1 MRKARRGPS
10 LLLAGAAA
18 AALLSGCDFFRP
30 FEKICEARLAP
41 AQISVEAEQ
50 PDFATDLGQPAAA
63 LTARG
68 AATSGRLA
76 LGLIETKLAYS
87 AAFAAN
93 GVVKPLSGR
102 FCMRPSV
109 QVHLAFRPMTVFIAR
124 EHPKGSCEFELT
136 MGHEMKHV
144 RAYEKFLAELADTIE
159 ADLRARFGDRI
170 HYFDGAA
177 EGEKFLKEMTRTTL
191 TPYIDNGMIEVEKR
205 QRQIDSVEE
214 YFRLD
219 QFQARCPG

>member
-1 MRKARRGPS
+1 MTSPRSAVER
-10 LLLAGAAA
+10 LLAGAAA
-18 AALLSGCDFFRP
+18 VTLVAGCDFFRP

-41 AQISVEAEQ
+41 AQVSVEAEQ
-50 PDFATDLGQPAAA
+50 PDFATDLSQSAAA

-124 EHPKGSCEFELT
+124 ENPKGSCEFEIT
-136 MGHEMKHV
+136 MGHEMQHV
-144 RAYEKFLAELADTIE
+144 RAYEKFLAELSDTIE
-159 ADLRARFGDRI
+159 ADLRTRFGDRI
-170 HYFDGAA
+170 HYFEGAA
-177 EGEKFLKEMTRTTL
+177 DGEKFLKEMTRTTL
-191 TPYIDNGMIEVEKR
+191 TPYIDNGMIEIEKR
-205 QRQIDSVEE
+205 QRQIDSPEE

-219 QFQARCPG
+219 QFQARCPA

>member
-1 MRKARRGPS
+1 MELAHRALP
-10 LLLAGAAA
+10 LAAVLIAPLLAG
-18 AALLSGCDFFRP
+18 CDYFRP
-30 FEKICEARLAP
+30 FEKVCESRLAP
-41 AQISVEAEQ
+41 AQVSVESDQ

-68 AATSGRLA
+68 AATSGRLV

-87 AAFAAN
+87 ASFSAN

-109 QVHLAFRPMTVFIAR
+109 QLRLAFRPMTVFVAR
-124 EHPKGSCEFELT
+124 EHPKGSCEFEIT

-144 RAYEKFLAELADTIE
+144 RTYEKFLAELGDTIE
-159 ADLRARFGDRI
+159 ADLRGRFGDRI
-170 HYFDGAA
+170 YYFDSAA
-177 EGEKFLKEMTRTTL
+177 EGEKFLKDMTRTTL
-191 TPYIDNGMIEVEKR
+191 APYIDSGMAEVEKR
-205 QRQIDSVEE
+205 QRQIDSPEE

-219 QFQARCPG
+219 GFQARCPA